1 MSWSYIVKPQCSTL
15 STPNMTPPRTV
26 RARPVLSHALLSS
39 TSISVVPFSSNLF
52 FLSSS
57 CGVATDTGISLPFFF
72 PSLFIFLL
80 GISHSDEDVFFLF
93 MLFADAAT
101 KCSCRPCFLRHF
113 CRHGCMRLISVHLL
127 SSTIFNCLTRHQKK
141 CRTDPS
147 SVGLHP
153 FNPSSVELTL
163 QV

>member
-72 PSLFIFLL
+72 PSLRPSLFIFLL
-80 GISHSDEDVFFLF
+80 GISTWISHSDEDVFFLF

-101 KCSCRPCFLRHF
+101 KCSCRPCFLRPAFAVSRLYFSWFHMVLPF
-113 CRHGCMRLISVHLL
+113 ARHGRALL
-127 SSTIFNCLTRHQKK
+127 
-141 CRTDPS
+141 
-147 SVGLHP
+147 V
-153 FNPSSVELTL
+153 
-163 QV
+163 